1 MKTIENINDKFNSLR
16 EMLLQRI
23 TIYKTQLI

>member
-23 TIYKTQLI
+23 TIYKAQLI